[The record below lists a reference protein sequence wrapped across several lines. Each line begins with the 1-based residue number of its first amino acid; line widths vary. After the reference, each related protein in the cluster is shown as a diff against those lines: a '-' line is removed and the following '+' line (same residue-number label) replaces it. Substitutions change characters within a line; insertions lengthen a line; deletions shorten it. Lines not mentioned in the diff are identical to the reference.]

1 METIEEAIKM
11 ISAGLPTAERLE
23 IDVRRCFLLTDALR
37 EGHKR
42 KFSASKQLKVR
53 ATFLLA
59 NIPTITTYHLFV
71 KV

>member
-37 EGHKR
+37 EGHKC
-42 KFSASKQLKVR
+42 KFPASKQLKVR

-59 NIPTITTYHLFV
+59 NIPGLPITV
-71 KV
+71 